1 MREMGLWWRTG
12 FGCSLLAMSVAGCK
26 APDATSNSVSS
37 GTAATSTGNASS
49 GNDATGAAQTTSAPK
64 IGAARPYEGK
74 DILLGEYGSMTGTTA
89 TYGKSTHNGVMMAVD
104 EANAAGGVLGK
115 KIRVQLEDDGSKPE
129 QAATAVTK
137 LINSDNVL
145 TVIGE
150 VASSRSLA
158 AAPICQAAGVP
169 MMSPASTNP
178 KVTQVGDYIFR
189 ACYIDP
195 VQGRIIA
202 HLGSQDLKA
211 KNAAILRDIKNA
223 YSVGLADEISKEFT
237 KNGGQ
242 IVADQSFQEGDKDF
256 RAQLTTIKS
265 KNPQVV
271 FVPAYYNEVALIA
284 RQMRSLG
291 MQQPILGGDGVE
303 SPKLIEIGGPAVNNT
318 MFTTHFSSESTDPLA
333 RKFVQG
339 YKQRY
344 GVIPDGLTAVG
355 YDAARLTIDAIKRA
369 GSTDRAKIRQAMATT
384 KNFPGVSGKITL
396 NADRNAVKPM
406 AVMKVEN
413 GKYVFVKTMNE

>member
-1 MREMGLWWRTG
+1 MTSGNTTQVTKSVSNWWRWSAIG
-12 FGCSLLAMSVAGCK
+12 ALLIGATAGCK
-26 APDATSNSVSS
+26 TPDASSDKTTDTSNAVTSN
-37 GTAATSTGNASS
+37 TSTSS
-49 GNDATGAAQTTSAPK
+49 DAKTGQAP
-64 IGAARPYEGK
+64 PYEGK
-74 DILLGEYGSMTGTTA
+74 DILIGEYASMTGTTA
-89 TYGKSTHNGVMMAVD
+89 TYGKSTHTGVMMAID
-104 EANAAGGVLGK
+104 EANKAGGVLGK
-115 KIRVQLEDDGSKPE
+115 QIRVQLEDDGSKPE

-195 VQGRIIA
+195 VQGPIIA
-202 HLGSQDLKA
+202 RLGSQDMKA
-211 KNAAILRDIKNA
+211 KTAAILRDIKNA
-223 YSVGLADEISKEFT
+223 YSVGLADEISKEFS
-237 KNGGQ
+237 KNGGK
-242 IVADQSFQEGDKDF
+242 IVADESFQEGDKDF

-265 KNPQVV
+265 SNPDVV

-291 MQQPILGGDGVE
+291 MKQSILGGDGVE
-303 SPKLIEIGGPAVNNT
+303 SPKLIEIGGAAVNGT
-318 MFTTHFSSESTDPLA
+318 MFTTHFSSESKDPLA
-333 RKFVQG
+333 AKFVQG
-339 YKQRY
+339 YKARY

-355 YDAARLTIDAIKRA
+355 YDSARLTIDAIKRA
-369 GSTDRAKIRQAMATT
+369 GSTDRAKIRDAMAAT
-384 KNFPGVSGKITL
+384 KNFSGVSGKITL
-396 NADRNAVKPM
+396 DANRNAVKPL

-413 GKYVFVKTMNE
+413 GKYVFVKTMNP

>member
-1 MREMGLWWRTG
+1 MRELAWWK
-12 FGCSLLAMSVAGCK
+12 MSVGCTLAAISLAGCK
-26 APDATSNSVSS
+26 APDATSNATNGVTATNTTDNATDSS
-37 GTAATSTGNASS
+37 AT
-49 GNDATGAAQTTSAPK
+49 TTK
-64 IGAARPYEGK
+64 IGAAQPYTGD
-74 DILLGEYGSMTGTTA
+74 DILLGEYSSMTGTTA
-89 TYGKSTHNGVMMAVD
+89 TYGKSTHTGVMMAVD

-145 TVIGE
+145 MVIGE

-195 VQGRIIA
+195 VQGPIIA
-202 HLGSQDLKA
+202 RLASQDEKA
-211 KNAAILRDIKNA
+211 KTAAILKDIKNA
-223 YSVGLADEISKEFT
+223 YSVGLADTIKAEFL

-242 IVADQSFQEGDKDF
+242 IVAEESFGEGDKDF

-265 KNPQVV
+265 ANPDVV

-291 MQQPILGGDGVE
+291 MKQPILGGDGIE
-303 SPKLIEIGGPAVNNT
+303 SPKLIDIGREAVNGT
-318 MFTTHFSSESTDPLA
+318 MFTTHFSSSSKDPLA
-333 RKFVQG
+333 VKFVQG

-355 YDAARLTIDAIKRA
+355 YDAARLVIDAIKRA
-369 GSTDRAKIRQAMATT
+369 GSTDRAKIRDALATT
-384 KNFPGVSGKITL
+384 KDFPGVSGKITL
-396 NADRNAVKPM
+396 NADRNAVKPL

-413 GKYVFVKTMNE
+413 QKYVYVKTVNP